1 MANLKTGLDF
11 YRQDTNRYQ
20 DRRIK
25 RLKKDFG
32 CNGISVYDYLIC
44 EIYRDK
50 GCFLVWDDS
59 TAFDVAEYFGLKE
72 NTVKEIV
79 NYCAAV
85 GLFDKGLL
93 CRESV
98 LSSYSIQQR
107 YIEMCSRAKRKNIK
121 IPEEYAII
129 PEESFK
135 IPEES
140 LKIPEVCDKV
150 KKSKVNNLSIVSP
163 LDFWED
169 DIVPVSRLKKI
180 IFENEQAWYET
191 IAMAQKLK
199 PNEITTWLNN
209 FFTYLECTGEVNK
222 SLKDF
227 KSHFYRWMK
236 IELKGKNENQ
246 GKTEST
252 TVYRRGHKSAQS
264 N

>member
-129 PEESFK
+129 PEES
-135 IPEES
+135 
-140 LKIPEVCDKV
+140 LKTPKVCDKV

-163 LDFWED
+163 LGIDPKYGDEIFSLE
-169 DIVPVSRLKKI
+169 RLKEEI
-180 IFENEQAWYET
+180 ENYHCFWKEQ
-191 IAMAQKLK
+191 IAIERHLTNQDVDLNLNRFYSHLVVRGDTERSVKSFK
-199 PNEITTWLNN
+199 HYFGNWL
-209 FFTYLECTGEVNK
+209 
-222 SLKDF
+222 D
-227 KSHFYRWMK
+227 
-236 IELKGKNENQ
+236 IELEKSKKEEKN
-246 GKTEST
+246 GGGSIDW
-252 TVYRRGHKSAQS
+252 
-264 N
+264 